1 MKTISTTALRN
12 NIFNLLDEVLKTKQ
26 PLIVKRKGKKI
37 KIEAEKS
44 ESPTRKLFSKPIRKD
59 VVVGNSEELVNIK
72 AWEWNENV

>member
-26 PLIVKRKGKKI
+26 PLIVNRKGQKI
-37 KIEAEKS
+37 KIAAEKS

-72 AWEWNENV
+72 VWEWAEKV